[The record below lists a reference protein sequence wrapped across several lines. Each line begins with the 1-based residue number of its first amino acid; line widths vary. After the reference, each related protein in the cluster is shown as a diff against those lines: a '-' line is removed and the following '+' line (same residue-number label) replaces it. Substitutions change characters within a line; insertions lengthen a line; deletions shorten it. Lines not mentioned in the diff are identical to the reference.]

1 MPSLLRLRLSCLVGL
16 VEQDQRDEQN
26 KPDQPVPS
34 ISLAA
39 ALPMTTTR
47 SRRVEPI
54 PRQTPLVVALVPA
67 AGRGLRMGGSVP
79 KQFLSLGGEPLI
91 MQSLRMLQ
99 AAPVVDQIILAVPSA
114 DIGYCEHEIVSRHRF
129 TKVMKVVAGGAERQD
144 SVRYALAQ
152 VPPDTDIVLI
162 HDAVRPFVTQRMI
175 DEVVAAARKDGAAI
189 IALPMRDTVKQVRT
203 DGMIE
208 RTVDRTLLWLAQ
220 TPQAFRRDWIETA
233 HRKAHAEGVRATD
246 DAFLVEWLGYS
257 VAVVEGSGENIK
269 VTRPEDMVIGEA
281 ILASRMKERGSG
293 ETSAKRAK
301 GKSRL
306 SRQSRSSR

>member
-1 MPSLLRLRLSCLVGL
+1 
-16 VEQDQRDEQN
+16 
-26 KPDQPVPS
+26 
-34 ISLAA
+34 
-39 ALPMTTTR
+39 MTTTR
-47 SRRVEPI
+47 RSRVKPTS
-54 PRQTPLVVALVPA
+54 RQTSLVVALVPA

-79 KQFLSLGGEPLI
+79 KQFLSIGGEPLI
-91 MQSLRMLQ
+91 VQSLRILH
-99 AAPVVDQIILAVPSA
+99 AAPEISQIILAVPSA
-114 DIGYCEHEIVSRHRF
+114 DIEYCEKEIVSRHRF
-129 TKVMKVVAGGAERQD
+129 TKVTKVVAGGAERQD

-152 VPPDTDIVLI
+152 VPSDTDIVLI

-175 DEVVAAARKDGAAI
+175 EEVVTAARKEGAAI
-189 IALPMRDTVKQVRT
+189 IALPMRDTVKQVRK

-208 RTVDRTLLWLAQ
+208 RTVDRTPLWLAQ

-233 HRKAHAEGVRATD
+233 HRNAHAEGVRATD

-281 ILASRMKERGSG
+281 ILASRTKGS
-293 ETSAKRAK
+293 ETGGKSAKSGK
-301 GKSRL
+301 DKSRL